1 MGRWGVGRFH
11 FGRRNALHPQLS
23 EDFDANP
30 GRPVRLVRG
39 MCDGYLAEP
48 MNTFTRRRFLQGTG
62 VLLAAPFGLGSYAF
76 AIEPGFRLDLTSYHV
91 APRNWPEG
99 LVIKAAVIADIHAC
113 EPLMPASRVRS
124 IAEFTNRLQP
134 DIIFIL
140 GDFNAGHR
148 MVSAPVFPQ
157 QWGEALSVLRAPLG
171 VYAILGN
178 HDLWHGALPGMRSD
192 GGASIQKALRHA
204 NIKLLENEA
213 FRLEKDGS
221 PFWVAGLADQLGHRV
236 GRYRFQG
243 LDDLPGTLRQVSDD
257 APVILLAH
265 EPFIFRHVPKR
276 VALTLCGH
284 THGGQVD
291 LPFFTAAY
299 LNTRWGDD
307 YVYGHIVDDDR
318 HMIISAGLGTSIV
331 PVRFLCPPELV
342 HVTIGRPVGGQTV
355 A

>member
-1 MGRWGVGRFH
+1 MF
-11 FGRRNALHPQLS
+11 
-23 EDFDANP
+23 
-30 GRPVRLVRG
+30 PV
-39 MCDGYLAEP
+39 
-48 MNTFTRRRFLQGTG
+48 TRRRFLQGAG
-62 VLLAAPFGLGSYAF
+62 ALLVTPFGLGSYAF

-91 APRNWPEG
+91 TPPDWPEG
-99 LVIKAAVIADIHAC
+99 LAIKAAVIADIHAC
-113 EPLMPASRVRS
+113 EPLMSAARVRR
-124 IAEFTNRLQP
+124 IAELTNALQP

-148 MVSAPVFPQ
+148 MVSAAVYPH
-157 QWGEALSVLRAPLG
+157 QWGEALSILRAPLG

-192 GGASIQKALRHA
+192 GGESIRRALHHA

-213 FRLEKDGS
+213 VRLTKNGA
-221 PFWVAGLADQLGHRV
+221 PFWVAGLADQMG
-236 GRYRFQG
+236 GRIGRNSFKG

-257 APVILLAH
+257 APIVLLAH
-265 EPFIFRHVPKR
+265 EPFIFRQVPKR

-291 LPFFTAAY
+291 LPFITTAY
-299 LNTRWGDD
+299 LDSRWRTD
-307 YVYGHIVDDDR
+307 YIYGHIVEDGR
-318 HMIISAGLGTSIV
+318 NMIISAGLGTSIL

-342 HVTIGRPVGGQTV
+342 QVTIGHPGKDQTI

>member
-1 MGRWGVGRFH
+1 M
-11 FGRRNALHPQLS
+11 L
-23 EDFDANP
+23 
-30 GRPVRLVRG
+30 LVT
-39 MCDGYLAEP
+39 P
-48 MNTFTRRRFLQGTG
+48 S
-62 VLLAAPFGLGSYAF
+62 GLGSYAF

-91 APRNWPEG
+91 TPPNWPKG
-99 LVIKAAVIADIHAC
+99 LVLKAAVIADIHAC
-113 EPLMPASRVRS
+113 EPLMPASRVRG
-124 IAEFTNRLQP
+124 IAEFANRLQP

-148 MVSAPVFPQ
+148 MVSAPVFPP

-178 HDLWHGALPGMRSD
+178 HDLWHGAVPGMRSD
-192 GGASIQKALRHA
+192 GGASIRKALGHA

-213 FRLEKDGS
+213 VRIEKNGS
-221 PFWVAGLADQLGHRV
+221 PFWVAGLADQLGRRIDYHQ
-236 GRYRFQG
+236 YQG

-265 EPFIFRHVPKR
+265 EPFIFHHVPKR

-284 THGGQVD
+284 THGGQVN
-291 LPFFTAAY
+291 LPFLTAAY
-299 LNTRWGDD
+299 LDARWGDD
-307 YVYGHIVDDDR
+307 YIYGHIVEDGR
-318 HMIISAGLGTSIV
+318 HMIISAGLGTSIF

-342 HVTIGRPVGGQTV
+342 QVTIGHPEDGKTI